1 MTKDDA
7 RKIGVFGASA
17 IVAGNMMGSGI
28 ALLPSNLAKIGS
40 VSIIAC
46 AFCLVVFSG
55 ATRAYL
61 AAVVIVMPGGVHLL
75 CGEGSNGVQMQDG

>member
-7 RKIGVFGASA
+7 KKIGVFGASA

-40 VSIIAC
+40 VSIIAWGIVGFG
-46 AFCLVVFSG
+46 AGQVPQG
-55 ATRAYL
+55 ATVSSATLTLTLYDPSTTP
-61 AAVVIVMPGGVHLL
+61 PGVA
-75 CGEGSNGVQMQDG
+75 